1 MNKKQKKNLFAVL
14 VIVFSVIILYDLYLY
29 LSMKDEPEISP
40 NVASDKPVQKTSYLK
55 EIAELPRREILSF
68 IPVTPI
74 KYKVN
79 EYKEIYLDEGEA
91 FDPMVSPD
99 GSQIL
104 FIQKKGLKNILAI
117 VDLLSNKILPLD
129 LGLDNYSNP
138 SWNPVGS
145 KIVFS
150 GVKGIAPEIYTYD
163 IQNKKLF
170 QVTNDSRKKYWPR
183 FSPYKFSRY
192 RGDSHYRIVY
202 VSEDKGRKDIWWVRE
217 TGEFDKPITLP
228 ADIINEYKKPE
239 HWEKHEFPALEK
251 FVTTGGDFPEWSP
264 SGNVIIYKTGGN
276 KYNAIVYDYY
286 KWWEESP
293 VHLPTTEGI
302 LSWSPNQGRF
312 LAYNSA
318 KNDAYLFSRD
328 NFEKERILKNN
339 ILTSLPS
346 FFPDGKGFA
355 YTYKKEGKSILAIE
369 PFDDPLGD
377 VVNLWMYP
385 YKKSQKEKLIKEHLL
400 FLYAGYKQIYNI
412 YESEFYYCGGPTDV
426 DNHARPYLVT
436 SDAVLETFYATFA
449 ALLSYLERVEF
460 ANALKEFAAKGLEA
474 AREKK
479 SPGEVGKFFLV
490 GLTLLHPDMA
500 KDAPIEVKQEIE
512 RIQKASGSEKSFF
525 GQKIRYDDFLIRG
538 KYERDKDLQLYF
550 QALKWFQAFKFD
562 LKKEEDRKWVAE
574 ILDVVNTPE
583 VYKSIERIN
592 LILKDIIGESRYY
605 GPLSLKAVSKDSH
618 LPEIMS
624 ALPWVQVQDSFRL
637 FPSIYTLDA
646 FIFDELITHLDK
658 AETVGTGEN
667 PRLLPVGMDIMAVFG
682 SNEAKRIL
690 IDELKEG
697 RFENYSKRLEEVTK
711 KIRQLSDKMWEQN
724 LYQVWLNMLNT
735 LIANPPS
742 NAPDFSRSKAWQ
754 RKELNTALSSWVNLR
769 YETIAY
775 VEQVVAECGEAG
787 YERIDIGSPR
797 GYVEPNPLFFKKL
810 NDGFGHIAD
819 RFKDIIKDN
828 DLRKAVLERI
838 ENYRKHIK
846 ILETIA
852 QKELDNIPLTDN
864 EYLEI
869 LYIGRTIEHFIL
881 IINSMGSK
889 DDALSNPDSIIKI
902 VDVQKTP
909 FGETLYEAIG
919 QVNEINVIVPYFG
932 RRQIVKGPVYSYY
945 EFRSSE
951 VWNNEKWRQKYQTHE
966 LPIWIR
972 DYYDGKALRLL
983 PNSLA
988 INPQQ

>member
-14 VIVFSVIILYDLYLY
+14 VIVFSIIILFDLYLY
-29 LSMKDEPEISP
+29 LSRKDEPEISP
-40 NVASDKPVQKTSYLK
+40 NVASDKPVQKTSYIK
-55 EIAELPRREILSF
+55 EIAERPHAMLSF
-68 IPVTPI
+68 TPVISI

-79 EYKEIYLDEGEA
+79 EYKEIHLDEGEA

-104 FIQKKGLKNILAI
+104 FIQKKGSKNILTI

-138 SWNPVGS
+138 SWNPEDA
-145 KIVFS
+145 KIVFA
-150 GVKGIAPEIYTYD
+150 GVKKSAYEIYTYD

-170 QVTNDSRKKYWPR
+170 QVTNNSSRKKYWPR
-183 FSPYKFSRY
+183 FSLYKFSRY

-202 VSEDKGRKDIWWVRE
+202 VSEDKGRKDIWWIRE
-217 TGEFDKPITLP
+217 NGEDERPLTVP
-228 ADIINEYKKPE
+228 SHSINEYKNPE
-239 HWEKHEFPALEK
+239 QWKGYEVGPPEKISIR
-251 FVTTGGDFPEWSP
+251 GGDFPEWSP
-264 SGNVIIYKTGGN
+264 SGDVIIYRTERD
-276 KYNAIVYDYY
+276 KYSALYYDSY
-286 KWWEESP
+286 KWWEDVPIS
-293 VHLPTTEGI
+293 LPTVEGI
-302 LSWSPNQGRF
+302 LLWSPNQGNF
-312 LAYNSA
+312 LAYNPA
-318 KNDAYLFSRD
+318 KNDAYLYSKD
-328 NFEKERILKNN
+328 NLEKERILKNK
-339 ILTSLPS
+339 ILTSSPS

-377 VVNLWMYP
+377 VVNIWMYP
-385 YKKSQKEKLIKEHLL
+385 YKKSQKEKLARNHLL
-400 FLYAGYKQIYNI
+400 FLYAGYDKIYSI
-412 YESEFYYCGGPTDV
+412 YESEFYHCGGPTDV
-426 DNHARPYLVT
+426 DAHARPYLVT

-449 ALLSYLERVEF
+449 ALLSYVERVEF

-479 SPGEVGKFFLV
+479 SSGEVGKFFLV
-490 GLTLLHPDMA
+490 GLTLLQPDMA
-500 KDAPIEVKQEIE
+500 KDASIEVKQEIE

-538 KYERDKDLQLYF
+538 KYERDKDLQRYF
-550 QALKWFQAFKFD
+550 QALKWFQTFKFD

-618 LPEIMS
+618 LPEIRS
-624 ALPWVQVQDSFRL
+624 ALPWIQVQDSFRL

-697 RFENYSKRLEEVTK
+697 RFENYLKRLDEVTK
-711 KIRQLSDKMWEQN
+711 KVRQLSDKMWEQN
-724 LYQVWLNMLNT
+724 LYQAWLNMLNT
-735 LIANPPS
+735 LIVNPPS

-769 YETIAY
+769 YETVAY
-775 VEQVVAECGEAG
+775 VEQVGAECGEMG
-787 YERIDIGSPR
+787 YEQINIGSPR

-810 NDGFGHIAD
+810 NDGFGQIAD

-852 QKELDNIPLTDN
+852 QKELDNVPLTDN

-881 IINSMGSK
+881 IMNSMGSK

-902 VDVQKTP
+902 VDVQNSP
-909 FGETLYEAIG
+909 FGEILYEAIG

-951 VWNNEKWRQKYQTHE
+951 VWNNEKWRQKYQTYE
-966 LPIWIR
+966 PPIWIR
-972 DYYDGKALRLL
+972 EYYDGKALRLL

-988 INPQQ
+988 INP